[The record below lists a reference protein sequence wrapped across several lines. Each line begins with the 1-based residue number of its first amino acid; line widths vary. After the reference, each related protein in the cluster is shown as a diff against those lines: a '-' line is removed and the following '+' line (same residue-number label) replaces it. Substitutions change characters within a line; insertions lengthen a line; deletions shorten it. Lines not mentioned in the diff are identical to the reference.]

1 MYDQGKIWDL
11 TPEGGGP
18 PVQVVI
24 GNPNEAIAAHPE
36 RYTRVPPDG
45 TAAAA
50 KAQRDAA
57 QAEARAAIAKEE
69 REALAKIAKD
79 RQDKLDALA
88 KEQGAA
94 RTKALEVQREEQKA
108 ELAKT
113 GAVPSV
119 DNHVAAIEA
128 EAAAAAE
135 VVAHE
140 AEEKRRA
147 IESQPAP
154 AAPVAPAPAA
164 PAAEPDEADTHHR
177 RKR

>member
-45 TAAAA
+45 TAA
-50 KAQRDAA
+50 KAVADRDAA
-57 QAEARAAIAKEE
+57 QAEQRAQIAKDE
-69 REALAKIAKD
+69 REALAKIAKE

-88 KEQGAA
+88 KEQGEAKTAA
-94 RTKALEVQREEQKA
+94 LAKQREDEKA

-113 GAVPSV
+113 GAVPPT
-119 DNHVAAIEA
+119 DNRVAAIEA
-128 EAAAAAE
+128 EAAAAADL
-135 VVAHE
+135 VAHE
-140 AEEKRRA
+140 AEQKRVA
-147 IESQPAP
+147 L
-154 AAPVAPAPAA
+154 AAQPVAPAPVAAA
-164 PAAEPDEADTHHR
+164 PATRHR
-177 RKR
+177 RVPAEES